1 MIRCMRPRRLFA
13 ALLLAILAWGPP
25 AVSVAGT
32 LAEAVVAV
40 DAGHGHKRSGAN
52 SARGVPEYRFNLDM
66 ARLVV
71 EELHRAGLP
80 KAVLLDA
87 DGADIPPAGRARRA
101 NRDKA
106 AVLLSIHHDSV
117 QPHYLE
123 EWIFEGR
130 RGRYCDRFAGYSLFF
145 SAKNPKAGPSL
156 DLAKTIG
163 ESLRNAG
170 FTPTAHH
177 AEPIRGENREMVDPE
192 RGVYRYD
199 GLAVLGRAAMPA
211 VLVECGV
218 IVNRDEETALA
229 DPDRR
234 GRQARAI
241 ARGVAAF
248 LERHL
253 NHAVRSGISPDTFAQ
268 TYNSVGHRPHPSKVS
283 P

>member
-1 MIRCMRPRRLFA
+1 MHAAAAAFRRVA
-13 ALLLAILAWGPP
+13 ACDLAWGPP

-145 SAKNPKAGPSL
+145 SRAKNPKAGPSL

-177 AEPIRGENREMVDPE
+177 AEPIGAKNGRWSIPNAGSTATTAWPCS
-192 RGVYRYD
+192 D
-199 GLAVLGRAAMPA
+199 GRPCPPCSWNAGSSSTATRKPPWPIRTGAAAKPGPSPGA
-211 VLVECGV
+211 WP
-218 IVNRDEETALA
+218 R
-229 DPDRR
+229 
-234 GRQARAI
+234 
-241 ARGVAAF
+241 F
-248 LERHL
+248 L
-253 NHAVRSGISPDTFAQ
+253 
-268 TYNSVGHRPHPSKVS
+268 SVT
-283 P
+283 